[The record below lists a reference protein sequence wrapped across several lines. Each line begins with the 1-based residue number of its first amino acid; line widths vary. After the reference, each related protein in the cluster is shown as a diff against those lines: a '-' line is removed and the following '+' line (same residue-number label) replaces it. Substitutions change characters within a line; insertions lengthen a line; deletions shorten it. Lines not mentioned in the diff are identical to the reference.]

1 MALVID
7 ASIVAAWAFAEDHGN
22 AELTLAR
29 IRTEEALVP
38 GLWWY
43 ELRNVLVIGERRG
56 TAHRTGN
63 RPLPPGHFGA
73 ADQLG
78 PDA

>member
-7 ASIVAAWAFAEDHGN
+7 ASIVAAWALAEEHGN

-29 IRTEEALVP
+29 VRTKKALVP
-38 GLWWY
+38 GLWWH

-56 TAHRTGN
+56 RLTEQEGPRFLRDISGHRG
-63 RPLPPGHFGA
+63 
-73 ADQLG
+73 DCSS
-78 PDA
+78 